1 MNEILSEQGLRDAV
15 ALVGRAVEAGGA
27 FVIFCGVVLAFVRFV
42 VTALRD
48 RRAASFV
55 PIRLDLGRFLALGLE
70 FQLASD
76 ICARQ
81 SGPRSVRSVSWLPS
95 PPSAPPSTTSWP
107 EKSVLSGPRS
117 TVRSRP
123 TPDCAEVPSEQAGG
137 AAMMRLCPR
146 LTPSATT

>member
-48 RRAASFV
+48 RRAARLV
-55 PIRLDLGRFLALGLE
+55 AIRVDLGRFLALGLE

-76 ICARQ
+76 ILRTAIGPTFREIGELAAIAAIRTALNFFLAREIREERAEIAAQ
-81 SGPRSVRSVSWLPS
+81 DD
-95 PPSAPPSTTSWP
+95 APPEAPADGS
-107 EKSVLSGPRS
+107 
-117 TVRSRP
+117 
-123 TPDCAEVPSEQAGG
+123 
-137 AAMMRLCPR
+137 
-146 LTPSATT
+146 